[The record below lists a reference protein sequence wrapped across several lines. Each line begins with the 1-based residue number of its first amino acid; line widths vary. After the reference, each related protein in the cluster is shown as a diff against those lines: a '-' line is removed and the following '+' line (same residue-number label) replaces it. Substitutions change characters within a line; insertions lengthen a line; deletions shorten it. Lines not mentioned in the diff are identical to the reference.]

1 MWNVLK
7 HVTLFSGLKPALHV
21 ESVLKYNTLFAG
33 LNPAPRVESVLKH
46 MTLFSGLRHDYFIG
60 LTDEAQT
67 NVWEWVDTITTL
79 NYTNWGPNQPDHRD
93 HEEHCVFML
102 HDDAYEW
109 HDVPCVDRNR
119 FICESEEI
127 NVNIIG

>member
-1 MWNVLK
+1 M
-7 HVTLFSGLKPALHV
+7 

-79 NYTNWGPNQPDHRD
+79 NYTNWGPNQPDHQD